1 MRLLVA
7 EDEPRI
13 WKPYKIMLEARNH
26 EVVVTENGEEC
37 MNVYR
42 DTAARLRPQKPFDV
56 VVLDYRMPKKDG
68 IQAAK
73 EILAVNPDQR
83 IIFASA
89 YVKDT
94 LAESVKELKKPI
106 ELLQKPFTAD
116 VLVDLVEDT
125 DVYDRLK
132 DMQVDIDQLKDLNPT
147 HDQINDLLDVLR
159 DIQKGRSI

>member
-26 EVVVTENGEEC
+26 EVTVTENGEDC
-37 MNVYR
+37 VNVYR
-42 DTAARLRPQKPFDV
+42 EAASKSPKPFDV

-73 EILAVNPDQR
+73 EILAINPDQR

-94 LAESVKELKKPI
+94 LAESVKELRKPI

-125 DVYDRLK
+125 NVYERLK

-159 DIQKGRSI
+159 DIQKGRSL

>member
-26 EVVVTENGEEC
+26 EVTVTENGEDC
-37 MNVYR
+37 VNVYR
-42 DTAARLRPQKPFDV
+42 EVASRSSKPFDV

-68 IQAAK
+68 IQAVK
-73 EILAVNPDQR
+73 EILAINPDQR

-94 LAESVKELKKPI
+94 LAESVKELRKPI

-125 DVYDRLK
+125 NVYERLK

-159 DIQKGRSI
+159 DIQKGRSL